1 MHAPAQC
8 LLDAIAMAIA
18 SDGEVTEDEID
29 RTIGVVEKLPP
40 FSGKPREDLRGIVG
54 EAFERF
60 ASDGREARL
69 AALRSASLDAEGRA
83 EVLLAAA
90 LVPAT
95 DAFVM
100 ELAGVLGASD
110 AERAK
115 VLEFARR

>member
-1 MHAPAQC
+1 MS
-8 LLDAIAMAIA
+8 IA

-29 RTIGVVEKLPP
+29 RSIGVVEKLPP
-40 FSGKPREDLRGIVG
+40 FAGKPRAELQQIVG

-60 ASDGREARL
+60 ASDGRDARL
-69 AALRSASLDAEGRA
+69 AALRGSALDPEARA

-95 DAFVM
+95 EAFIS
-100 ELAGVLGASD
+100 ELGQAIGASD

-115 VLEFARR
+115 VLQFARR